1 MSRFLRTLQLVI
13 DAPAL
18 PGVQE
23 LPITHLI
30 LGSRYSEPAALRA
43 ISRHNRAMASLLSE
57 LKRRNVHRV
66 AAAYALVAWILIEA
80 GSVLLP
86 TFGAPEWFFKVYVVL
101 VMGGFVVS
109 IIIAWVFEIT
119 PDGVKLEKDL
129 DRSTYDAPSRG
140 GLNFVLIGLLVVA
153 LAVSISFNLAG
164 LHDDG
169 TIAKSSDEK
178 SSVAVL
184 PFENRSADPENGFFA
199 DGIHDD
205 LLTRL
210 AGIDALHVISR
221 TSVNEYRDTSKR
233 ISVIGEELGVTAV
246 VEGAVQRS
254 GDQVRVTVRLI
265 DVAQDEQLW
274 EQTYDRDASMQSVFE
289 LQTEISSNITSSL
302 SAALTPEERQ
312 RLASIPT
319 ENVEA
324 YELYVGGKIDLGRR
338 RFQTLISARQ
348 KFEQAIELD
357 PDYAQAYAAFAETVA
372 VLYANHQAISLFEAS
387 EIALA
392 AVERALELD
401 PNNAEAYA
409 VRGLVVSMKWAQ
421 TRVGTGN
428 ILAADD
434 FRKALQ
440 LNSNL
445 AYAYVWFSSLR
456 ENEDDIEGAI
466 ELLAVALEKDPRN
479 RTTFVNL
486 AGLFA
491 LQGRIDACTDLLLKA
506 MQFFPNWETPLGFL
520 SIHLQKLGRLD
531 EAVAWSVEHARMS
544 DDPLAGSNAIGI
556 YRLFGDVDAIGAFI
570 ATIPTDHPV
579 TPIAVAFEKF
589 VMDDYRGTLDTLDI
603 VEDIVL
609 GANVIVMPLLVRA
622 AILLEDYERA
632 RELILRSNPRI
643 AADSYNNVDRFDLSA
658 VVVLAFVEQKLG
670 NAESARRLLD
680 QALTTTDSLP
690 RVGFAGHGI
699 QDVQILTLQG
709 KIPSALDALRDAIDV
724 GFVSEIGFDFWLIDQ
739 DPLLAP
745 LRAEARYIE
754 MRQEMRGL
762 VEAMH
767 QNVIAAKAANDWG
780 ELRSRAAS
788 GLSAS
793 AR

>member
-1 MSRFLRTLQLVI
+1 
-13 DAPAL
+13 
-18 PGVQE
+18 
-23 LPITHLI
+23 
-30 LGSRYSEPAALRA
+30 
-43 ISRHNRAMASLLSE
+43 MASFFSE
-57 LKRRNVHRV
+57 LKRRNVLRV

-101 VMGGFVVS
+101 VLGGFVVS

-129 DRSTYDAPSRG
+129 DRSNYDPPSRG

-153 LAVSISFNLAG
+153 LVVSISFNLGG
-164 LHDDG
+164 LHDNG
-169 TIAKSSDEK
+169 TMTDNGEMK

-210 AGIDALHVISR
+210 ADIDALHVISR
-221 TSVNEYRDTSKR
+221 TSVNEYRNTNKR
-233 ISVIGEELGVTAV
+233 ISVIGEELGVTTI

-265 DVAQDEQLW
+265 DVTRDEQLW
-274 EQTYDRDASMQSVFE
+274 EQTYDRNASMQSVFE

-302 SAALTPEERQ
+302 RTALTPEERQ
-312 RLASIPT
+312 RMASIPT
-319 ENVEA
+319 ENIEA
-324 YELYVGGKIDLGRR
+324 YELYVGGRIDLGRR
-338 RFQTLISARQ
+338 RFNTLISARQ
-348 KFEQAIELD
+348 KFEQAIALD
-357 PDYAQAYAAFAETVA
+357 PDYAQAYAALAETVI
-372 VLYANHQAISLFEAS
+372 VLHTNHQAISLIDAS
-387 EIALA
+387 EFASSAL
-392 AVERALELD
+392 ERALELD

-409 VRGLVVSMKWAQ
+409 VRGLVGATKWQQ
-421 TRVGTGN
+421 TRVGSGN
-428 ILAADD
+428 IRAADD
-434 FRKALQ
+434 YRKALQ

-445 AYAYVWFSSLR
+445 AYAYVWFSKLR

-491 LQGRIDACTDLLLKA
+491 LQGRIDAGTDLLLKA
-506 MQFFPNWETPLGFL
+506 MQFFPDWETPLGFL

-531 EAVAWSVEHARMS
+531 EAVAWSVEHARKS

-556 YRLFGDVDAIGAFI
+556 YRLFGDSNAIGDFI
-570 ATIPTDHPV
+570 AAIPADHPV

-589 VMDDYRGTLDTLDI
+589 VKGDYQGTLDVLEGVGDR
-603 VEDIVL
+603 VL
-609 GANVIVMPLLVRA
+609 GANVIVFPLLTRA

-643 AADSYNNVDRFDLSA
+643 AADSFIAVDRFALPEA
-658 VVVLAFVEQKLG
+658 VILAFVEQKLG
-670 NAESARRLLD
+670 NAEAAKRLLE
-680 QALTTTDSLP
+680 QALTTTTSLP

-699 QDVQILTLQG
+699 RDVQILTLQG
-709 KIPSALDALRDAIDV
+709 QIPSALDALRDAIDA
-724 GFVSEIGFDFWLIDQ
+724 GFVSEMPFDFWGIDD
-739 DPLLAP
+739 DPLLAS
-745 LRAEARYIE
+745 LRAEPRYIE
-754 MRQEMRGL
+754 MREEMRDA
-762 VEAMH
+762 VETMH
-767 QNVIAAKAANDWG
+767 QNVNAAQEADDWS
-780 ELRSRAAS
+780 ELRARA
-788 GLSAS
+788 GTNLSAS